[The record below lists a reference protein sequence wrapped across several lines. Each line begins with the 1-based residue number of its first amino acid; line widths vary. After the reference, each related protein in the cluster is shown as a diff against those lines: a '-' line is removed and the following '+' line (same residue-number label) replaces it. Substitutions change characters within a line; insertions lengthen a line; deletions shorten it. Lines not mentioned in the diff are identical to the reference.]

1 MSASCHCGATPFRKY
16 AESATGGDSHA
27 VCRFTATRMPNQVR
41 SIFSSLMIGSMIGT
55 KMSTIGTHSSGQ
67 ARRKI
72 TAMTTISR
80 SHGESCRSSS
90 ARVIV
95 SGVPRRENTAPKKF
109 EAATR
114 NRIRQDTS
122 SVFSTE
128 S

>member
-16 AESATGGDSHA
+16 ADSATGGESHA

-41 SIFSSLMIGSMIGT
+41 SNFSSFTIGSMIGR

-72 TAMTTISR
+72 TAMITMSST
-80 SHGESCRSSS
+80 HGESCRSRS
-90 ARVIV
+90 ARVIM

-109 EAATR
+109 DAATR